1 MKKLIALLLVCVM
14 TLACMPAF
22 ASIESAGQIAKEAAD
37 KLPDDQKFVNVFTW
51 TYYIPDEVV
60 AEFEKATGIRINYS
74 PFSTNE
80 EMLGV
85 IGHSLNQYDLLV
97 VSDYAVAELI
107 ENNYLAEIDRARL
120 ANFGNVS
127 EAYMGAYFDTENK
140 YSLPYTSVFPLIA
153 YDPAAVSVDITSF
166 DSLYD
171 DSFEG
176 YLVLVD
182 EMRTIIGMVAM
193 TLGYSINETDPAR
206 LAEIREKLLQLKDN
220 VCVFNSD
227 TAHTALVSGDAAAG
241 VMYGSMVV
249 AGRDVMDIAVAYPTE
264 GLSCGIDNYVISREA
279 PHMDA
284 TYIFLNYLLDGEVA
298 AMAYDLIDYASCNDA
313 AADFL
318 SAEYL
323 ADDTINPPA
332 ELIQGAEMVQTLD
345 DATQQIYVDMWL
357 EFKK

>member
-1 MKKLIALLLVCVM
+1 MKKLVSLM
-14 TLACMPAF
+14 LAIILAFSGVSAF
-22 ASIESAGQIAKEAAD
+22 ATIESAGQIAKEAAD

-60 AEFEKATGIRINYS
+60 YEFEKATGIRVNYS

-85 IGHSLNQYDLLV
+85 IGYSLDQYDLMV

-107 ENNYLAEIDRARL
+107 ENGYLAEIDRTRL
-120 ANFGNVS
+120 ANYENVS
-127 EAYMGAYFDTENK
+127 ESYMGAYFDPENK
-140 YSLPYTSVFPLIA
+140 YSVPYTSVFPLIA
-153 YDPAAVSVDITSF
+153 YDPAAVSVEVNSL

-171 DSFEG
+171 DSFNS

-193 TLGYSINETDPAR
+193 TLGYSVNETDPEH
-206 LAEIREKLLQLKDN
+206 LAEIREKLLALKDN
-220 VCVFNSD
+220 VLVFNSD

-241 VMYGSMVV
+241 VMYGSMIV
-249 AGRDVMDIAVAYPTE
+249 AGRDVMDISVAYPVE
-264 GLSCGIDNYVISREA
+264 GLSCGIDNYVVSREA

-313 AADFL
+313 AQEFL

-345 DATQQIYVDMWL
+345 DATQQIYVDMWM